1 MIVSNI
7 IKDIKKLF
15 KRKVRNKYF
24 LPIHIT
30 IEKRRQPLYKDN
42 GDGVMYYPLN
52 LQWKIFSQ
60 YNVIKRC
67 NAKWKIFLELLNDKC
82 VFAANVA
89 TVHSRPRE

>member
-7 IKDIKKLF
+7 IKNIKKLF

-24 LPIHIT
+24 L
-30 IEKRRQPLYKDN
+30 RRQPLYKDN

-52 LQWKIFSQ
+52 LQRKIFSQ

-67 NAKWKIFLELLNDKC
+67 NAKWKIFLELLNVKC
-82 VFAANVA
+82 VFAASVA
-89 TVHSRPRE
+89 TMHSRPRE